1 MLIGSYIQR
10 IDVKGRVALP
20 SRFKKEVG
28 TDVILA
34 RWYERCL
41 AIFAK
46 NAWEEMIGEV
56 TTSVIS
62 SPARDTERFL
72 LGGAFE
78 VQLDSQ
84 GRFVIPPTLREHASL
99 KEAREIVFIGLNKR
113 IEIWSKENW
122 EIREREIV
130 DRAEDLI
137 EEATQPFIAQN
148 ARQIKYNREKEK

>member
-10 IDVKGRVALP
+10 IDAKGRVALP

-46 NAWEEMIGEV
+46 SAWEEMIGEV
-56 TTSVIS
+56 TTSVIT

-78 VQLDSQ
+78 VILDPQ

-99 KEAREIVFIGLNKR
+99 KGAREIVFIGLNKR
-113 IEIWSKENW
+113 IEIWSKESW
-122 EIREREIV
+122 ELREKEIV
-130 DRAEDLI
+130 DRAEELI
-137 EEATQPFIAQN
+137 EMATESSTSQN
-148 ARQIKYNREKEK
+148 ARQIKHDREKEK